1 MAVGWGWKEVGR
13 KTPEKALPSL
23 PRGGH
28 AGGGHVSCL
37 AHEVGP
43 RPNPL
48 PFSEQPLWGGVFQ
61 CLAPIQDRP
70 WPNPAVRPGL
80 GDGDRGSGNCFH
92 EMTPFLCN

>member
-28 AGGGHVSCL
+28 GGGGHVSCL

-61 CLAPIQDRP
+61 CLAPHPGQAMAQP
-70 WPNPAVRPGL
+70 CCATRPGRW
-80 GDGDRGSGNCFH
+80 GQGIG
-92 EMTPFLCN
+92 